1 MINTT
6 SILVTLVVYKI
17 VLIFIGFWANK
28 RTNNTSD
35 YILGGRKL
43 GPWVAALSA
52 SASSSSAWTLLGVS
66 GAAYLWG
73 LPAIWLFPATLSGFL
88 INWLYIAPKL
98 NVHSKKIG
106 ALTLT
111 DVLATSD
118 DGKIIKEIR
127 WFASAIILFCF
138 VFYIASQFDA
148 AGQSFQSTFGM
159 NKNSSIIL
167 GALIILIYT
176 LLGGFWAVSV
186 SDTLQGIMMA
196 LSAIILPIAAV
207 TQVGLGSIIASFS
220 DQSIFSSPQGFGG
233 IIGIGFIGALL
244 IYGFAKTYPQSTN
257 KIMPRSTTWVN
268 RIDSYISTEKKQKL
282 DQDYQQQ
289 QALVA
294 IYNGGFSGVG
304 PGKSTQRNILPYSS
318 SDFIFAIMVE
328 EYGFIIGAVMP
339 ILFYL
344 ILFYRALRIAIKITS
359 VFGGLLCV
367 GLMFSLVFQA
377 FINMLVSVGFLPVT
391 GQTLPLISMGGTSIL
406 FTCITVGIILSVSN
420 DTSDRQ
426 YETA

>member
-1 MINTT
+1 MKAFIKNINLEGDKVIWAIVLALSIF
-6 SILVTLVVYKI
+6 SILVVYSTAGWKFLFSHLIKLSIGLFFLYQVHKIKFKYFAKIGVLGFVVSIILLILVFIMGVTVNGASRWLSIAGFQFQPSDIAKLSILLFMARQLSKYRNEIKDFTKLFLYVLAPLI
-17 VLIFIGFWANK
+17 VICALILPNNFSTSALIFLNGLVLM
-28 RTNNTSD
+28 
-35 YILGGRKL
+35 YVGR
-43 GPWVAALSA
+43 V
-52 SASSSSAWTLLGVS
+52 
-66 GAAYLWG
+66 
-73 LPAIWLFPATLSGFL
+73 
-88 INWLYIAPKL
+88 
-98 NVHSKKIG
+98 KI
-106 ALTLT
+106 
-111 DVLATSD
+111 
-118 DGKIIKEIR
+118 K
-127 WFASAIILFCF
+127 
-138 VFYIASQFDA
+138 YIAS
-148 AGQSFQSTFGM
+148 
-159 NKNSSIIL
+159 
-167 GALIILIYT
+167 
-176 LLGGFWAVSV
+176 
-186 SDTLQGIMMA
+186 
-196 LSAIILPIAAV
+196 
-207 TQVGLGSIIASFS
+207 
-220 DQSIFSSPQGFGG
+220 

-268 RIDSYISTEKKQKL
+268 RIDSYISTEKKQEL

-328 EYGFIIGAVMP
+328 EYGFIIGAVIP

>member
-1 MINTT
+1 MKAFIKKINLEGDKVIWAIVLALSIF
-6 SILVTLVVYKI
+6 SILVVYSTAGWKFLFSHLIKLSIGLFFLYQVHKIKFKYFAKIGVLGFVVSIILLILVFIMGVTVNGASRWLSIAGFQFQPSDIAKLSILLFMARQLSKYRNEIKDFTKLFLYVLAPLI
-17 VLIFIGFWANK
+17 VICALILPNNFSTSALIFLNGLVLM
-28 RTNNTSD
+28 
-35 YILGGRKL
+35 YVGR
-43 GPWVAALSA
+43 V
-52 SASSSSAWTLLGVS
+52 
-66 GAAYLWG
+66 
-73 LPAIWLFPATLSGFL
+73 
-88 INWLYIAPKL
+88 
-98 NVHSKKIG
+98 KI
-106 ALTLT
+106 
-111 DVLATSD
+111 
-118 DGKIIKEIR
+118 K
-127 WFASAIILFCF
+127 
-138 VFYIASQFDA
+138 YIAS
-148 AGQSFQSTFGM
+148 
-159 NKNSSIIL
+159 
-167 GALIILIYT
+167 
-176 LLGGFWAVSV
+176 
-186 SDTLQGIMMA
+186 
-196 LSAIILPIAAV
+196 
-207 TQVGLGSIIASFS
+207 
-220 DQSIFSSPQGFGG
+220 

-268 RIDSYISTEKKQKL
+268 RIDSYISTEKKQEL

-377 FINMLVSVGFLPVT
+377 FVNMLVSVGFLPVT
-391 GQTLPLISMGGTSIL
+391 GQTLPLISMGGTSIV

>member
-1 MINTT
+1 MKAFIKKINLEGDKVIWAIVLALSIF
-6 SILVTLVVYKI
+6 SILVVYSTAGWKFLFSHLIKLSIGLFFLYQVHKIKFKYFAKIGVLGFVVSIILLILVFIMGVTVNGASRWLSIAGFQFQPSDIAKLSILLFMARQLSKYRNEIKDFTKLFLYVLAPLI
-17 VLIFIGFWANK
+17 VICALILPNNFSTSALIFLNGLVLM
-28 RTNNTSD
+28 
-35 YILGGRKL
+35 YVGR
-43 GPWVAALSA
+43 V
-52 SASSSSAWTLLGVS
+52 
-66 GAAYLWG
+66 
-73 LPAIWLFPATLSGFL
+73 
-88 INWLYIAPKL
+88 
-98 NVHSKKIG
+98 KI
-106 ALTLT
+106 
-111 DVLATSD
+111 
-118 DGKIIKEIR
+118 K
-127 WFASAIILFCF
+127 
-138 VFYIASQFDA
+138 YIAS
-148 AGQSFQSTFGM
+148 
-159 NKNSSIIL
+159 
-167 GALIILIYT
+167 
-176 LLGGFWAVSV
+176 
-186 SDTLQGIMMA
+186 
-196 LSAIILPIAAV
+196 
-207 TQVGLGSIIASFS
+207 
-220 DQSIFSSPQGFGG
+220 

>member
-1 MINTT
+1 MKAFIKNINFKGDKVIWAIVLAL
-6 SILVTLVVYKI
+6 SIFSVLVVYSTAGWKFLFSHLIKLSIGLFFLYQVHKI
-17 VLIFIGFWANK
+17 KFKYFAKIGVLGFVVSIILLILVFIMGVTVNGASRWLSIAGFQFQPSDIAKLSILLFMARQLSKYRKEIKDFTKLFIYVLAPLIVICALILPNNFSTSALIFLNGLVLM
-28 RTNNTSD
+28 
-35 YILGGRKL
+35 YVGR
-43 GPWVAALSA
+43 V
-52 SASSSSAWTLLGVS
+52 
-66 GAAYLWG
+66 
-73 LPAIWLFPATLSGFL
+73 
-88 INWLYIAPKL
+88 
-98 NVHSKKIG
+98 KI
-106 ALTLT
+106 
-111 DVLATSD
+111 
-118 DGKIIKEIR
+118 K
-127 WFASAIILFCF
+127 
-138 VFYIASQFDA
+138 YIAS
-148 AGQSFQSTFGM
+148 
-159 NKNSSIIL
+159 
-167 GALIILIYT
+167 
-176 LLGGFWAVSV
+176 
-186 SDTLQGIMMA
+186 
-196 LSAIILPIAAV
+196 
-207 TQVGLGSIIASFS
+207 
-220 DQSIFSSPQGFGG
+220 
-233 IIGIGFIGALL
+233 IIGIGFVGALL

-268 RIDSYISTEKKQKL
+268 RIDSYISTEKKQEL

-344 ILFYRALRIAIKITS
+344 ILFYRALRVAIKITS

>member
-1 MINTT
+1 MKAFIKNINLEGDKVIWAIVLALSIF
-6 SILVTLVVYKI
+6 SILVVYSTAGWKFLFSHLIKLSIGLFFLYQVHKIKFKYFAKIGVLGFVVSIILLILVFIMGVTVNGASRWLSIAGFQFQPSDIAKLSILLFMARQLSKYRNEIKDFTKLFLYVLAPLI
-17 VLIFIGFWANK
+17 VICALILPNNFSTSALIFLNGLVLM
-28 RTNNTSD
+28 
-35 YILGGRKL
+35 YVGR
-43 GPWVAALSA
+43 V
-52 SASSSSAWTLLGVS
+52 
-66 GAAYLWG
+66 
-73 LPAIWLFPATLSGFL
+73 
-88 INWLYIAPKL
+88 
-98 NVHSKKIG
+98 KI
-106 ALTLT
+106 
-111 DVLATSD
+111 
-118 DGKIIKEIR
+118 K
-127 WFASAIILFCF
+127 
-138 VFYIASQFDA
+138 YIAS
-148 AGQSFQSTFGM
+148 
-159 NKNSSIIL
+159 
-167 GALIILIYT
+167 
-176 LLGGFWAVSV
+176 
-186 SDTLQGIMMA
+186 
-196 LSAIILPIAAV
+196 
-207 TQVGLGSIIASFS
+207 
-220 DQSIFSSPQGFGG
+220 

-268 RIDSYISTEKKQKL
+268 RIDSYISTEKKQEL

-344 ILFYRALRIAIKITS
+344 ILFYRALRVAIKITS

>member
-1 MINTT
+1 MKAFIKNINLEGDKVIWAIVMALSIF
-6 SILVTLVVYKI
+6 SILVVYSTAGWKFLFSHLIKLSIGLFFLYQVHKIKFKYFAKIGVLGFVVSIILLILVFIMGVTVNGASRWLSIAGFQFQPSDIAKLSILLFMARQLSKYRNEIKDFTKLFLYVLAPLI
-17 VLIFIGFWANK
+17 VICALILPNNFSTSALIFLNGLVLM
-28 RTNNTSD
+28 
-35 YILGGRKL
+35 YVGR
-43 GPWVAALSA
+43 V
-52 SASSSSAWTLLGVS
+52 
-66 GAAYLWG
+66 
-73 LPAIWLFPATLSGFL
+73 
-88 INWLYIAPKL
+88 
-98 NVHSKKIG
+98 KI
-106 ALTLT
+106 
-111 DVLATSD
+111 
-118 DGKIIKEIR
+118 K
-127 WFASAIILFCF
+127 
-138 VFYIASQFDA
+138 YIAS
-148 AGQSFQSTFGM
+148 
-159 NKNSSIIL
+159 
-167 GALIILIYT
+167 
-176 LLGGFWAVSV
+176 
-186 SDTLQGIMMA
+186 
-196 LSAIILPIAAV
+196 
-207 TQVGLGSIIASFS
+207 
-220 DQSIFSSPQGFGG
+220 
-233 IIGIGFIGALL
+233 IIGIGFVGALL

-268 RIDSYISTEKKQKL
+268 RIDSYISTEKKQEL

>member
-1 MINTT
+1 MKAFIKNINLEGDKVIWAIVLALSIF
-6 SILVTLVVYKI
+6 SILVVYSTAGWKFLFSHLIKLSIGLFFLYQVHKIKFKYFAKIGVLGFVVSIILLILVFIMGVTVNGASRWLSIAGFQFQPSDIAKLSILLFMARQLSKYRNEIKDFTKLFLYVLAPLI
-17 VLIFIGFWANK
+17 VICALILPNNFSTSALIFLNGLVLM
-28 RTNNTSD
+28 
-35 YILGGRKL
+35 YVGR
-43 GPWVAALSA
+43 V
-52 SASSSSAWTLLGVS
+52 
-66 GAAYLWG
+66 
-73 LPAIWLFPATLSGFL
+73 
-88 INWLYIAPKL
+88 
-98 NVHSKKIG
+98 KI
-106 ALTLT
+106 
-111 DVLATSD
+111 
-118 DGKIIKEIR
+118 K
-127 WFASAIILFCF
+127 
-138 VFYIASQFDA
+138 YIAS
-148 AGQSFQSTFGM
+148 
-159 NKNSSIIL
+159 
-167 GALIILIYT
+167 
-176 LLGGFWAVSV
+176 
-186 SDTLQGIMMA
+186 
-196 LSAIILPIAAV
+196 
-207 TQVGLGSIIASFS
+207 
-220 DQSIFSSPQGFGG
+220 

-268 RIDSYISTEKKQKL
+268 RIDSYISTEKKQEL

-377 FINMLVSVGFLPVT
+377 FVNMLVSVGFLPVT